1 MNDDNPAKI
10 ISRRHLPETE
20 KFTIQQL
27 IILLILLIYV
37 ILTAVYQINQSVYN
51 LWLRE
56 KSLSSMSW
64 EEETWYLVWLTKK
77 DLLLLLLNRII
88 YVIWGGQTDR
98 PLWSL
103 QLYIGIYHDSSY
115 DSIPNFCTSHSIH
128 GWYSVDYWVW
138 VFVEK
143 NLHDKEQ
150 KWQPYILCIYYQPS
164 TQFLS
169 EKIEITST

>member
-1 MNDDNPAKI
+1 MLLIDDIPAKI

-27 IILLILLIYV
+27 IVLLILLIYV

-77 DLLLLLLNRII
+77 DLLLLLLNQINMLFEEGRQI
-88 YVIWGGQTDR
+88 DLSD
-98 PLWSL
+98 PS
-103 QLYIGIYHDSSY
+103 
-115 DSIPNFCTSHSIH
+115 N
-128 GWYSVDYWVW
+128 
-138 VFVEK
+138 
-143 NLHDKEQ
+143 
-150 KWQPYILCIYYQPS
+150 YILVYIVIPVM
-164 TQFLS
+164 TRFLIS
-169 EKIEITST
+169 APAIASMADTASITESGFMLRRTYMARSRSDSHIFCVFITNHQNSFYLKKSR